1 MIIIVLYINFE
12 TYFHVRIV
20 KGALYYSL
28 QFCANDDIPPRQCA
42 AFHCSRENFISTRV
56 FHNGRMDRPDC
67 SKSIFCLDLT
77 SSSARLPSASPHLRV
92 LR

>member
-42 AFHCSRENFISTRV
+42 AFHCSLERTSSALEYFTTGEWI
-56 FHNGRMDRPDC
+56 
-67 SKSIFCLDLT
+67 DLT
-77 SSSARLPSASPHLRV
+77 VVRVYSA
-92 LR
+92 